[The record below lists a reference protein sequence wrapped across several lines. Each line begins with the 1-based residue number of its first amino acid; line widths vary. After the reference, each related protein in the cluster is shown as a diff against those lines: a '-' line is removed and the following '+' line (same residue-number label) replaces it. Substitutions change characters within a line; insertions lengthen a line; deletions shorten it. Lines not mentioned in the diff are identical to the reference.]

1 MLMSDSSVFS
11 VSRLPEIPAASKR
24 ASAAS
29 SPSTALL
36 QDLLVEELIRLSH
49 AAMEAGVQTDSC
61 TALLADGLF
70 TTLTNVNFDDASIKR
85 FTDRVRA
92 MRRRLDSPGSERKE
106 RFIAPLWEG
115 DTDTVSL
122 RSTLLFGLKGMAAY
136 AHHAARLGFHDP
148 EVDGWFYRGSPS

>member
-1 MLMSDSSVFS
+1 MCRTLCNLRPFGVQRFRKKEKEDAYVRYVLFFQCQQTAGNTGCIKTG
-11 VSRLPEIPAASKR
+11 VCGKQ
-24 ASAAS
+24 
-29 SPSTALL
+29 PSTALL

-92 MRRRLDSPGSERKE
+92 MRRLP
-106 RFIAPLWEG
+106 
-115 DTDTVSL
+115 
-122 RSTLLFGLKGMAAY
+122 
-136 AHHAARLGFHDP
+136 
-148 EVDGWFYRGSPS
+148 

>member
-1 MLMSDSSVFS
+1 MSDMFCFQCQQTAGNTGCIKTGVCG
-11 VSRLPEIPAASKR
+11 KQ
-24 ASAAS
+24 
-29 SPSTALL
+29 PSTALL

-122 RSTLLFGLKGMAAY
+122 RSTLLFGLKGMAA
-136 AHHAARLGFHDP
+136 
-148 EVDGWFYRGSPS
+148 